1 MSTLT
6 LGYIVVALVIGL
18 LIYSVVYAFRH
29 KPKVEGVLGHIQ
41 FLRKNIGAAFLFG
54 IGLTF
59 YSQSQMKSPHD
70 WQYGGPLLAFITAIL
85 YGYARKAEKAAVA
98 QEASK

>member
-1 MSTLT
+1 MSTFT
-6 LGYIVVALVIGL
+6 LGYIVVALIIGL
-18 LIYSVVYAFRH
+18 LIYSIFYAFKH
-29 KPKVEGVLGHIQ
+29 KPKEKGVLGHIQ

-59 YSQSQMKSPHD
+59 YSQSQIKNPDD

-85 YGYARKAEKAAVA
+85 YGYARKAEKAAIA
-98 QEASK
+98 HEASK